1 MIWMAKVPWRHAATA
16 YLWERVC
23 VCINFLLY
31 SLCWGMCLH
40 TLSTF
45 CRPSA
50 VTLCPCV
57 RLCVYS
63 ALWGTWPI
71 LLLFLDNGCIYILIL
86 DYLAEF
92 DEGFFVSTV
101 HADSRPEAEHEN
113 HCHLYAFSPHFCA
126 ANLRHQQTQRH
137 RNWAGEWIAFSLS
150 SLYTKW
156 YISCVFMQRTMLSL
170 TASYI
175 TRIFD
180 EHTNWQWLHLHQLKA
195 TFTLKL

>member
-137 RNWAGEWIAFSLS
+137 RNRSELGNELHSVYPPYTQNDISVVSLCKGQCCLLQPHTS
-150 SLYTKW
+150 PEFLMSTQIDND
-156 YISCVFMQRTMLSL
+156 YI
-170 TASYI
+170 YI
-175 TRIFD
+175 
-180 EHTNWQWLHLHQLKA
+180 N
-195 TFTLKL
+195 